1 MAIASTATDMPQNKL
16 YENNNL
22 GTAEVVR
29 GGRLTTGEYQICC
42 AIISVTSTIL
52 RADGEVHGRNVFA
65 TMVQCL
71 GLFRSRR
78 YCTFTFHGGL
88 SQQPRRTSGTVGMV
102 PERVKAHLSRH
113 AEMCHCP
120 DDNLPLRR

>member
-42 AIISVTSTIL
+42 AGVTECSNFMD
-52 RADGEVHGRNVFA
+52 AVA
-65 TMVQCL
+65 KW
-71 GLFRSRR
+71 
-78 YCTFTFHGGL
+78 
-88 SQQPRRTSGTVGMV
+88 P
-102 PERVKAHLSRH
+102 
-113 AEMCHCP
+113 
-120 DDNLPLRR
+120 